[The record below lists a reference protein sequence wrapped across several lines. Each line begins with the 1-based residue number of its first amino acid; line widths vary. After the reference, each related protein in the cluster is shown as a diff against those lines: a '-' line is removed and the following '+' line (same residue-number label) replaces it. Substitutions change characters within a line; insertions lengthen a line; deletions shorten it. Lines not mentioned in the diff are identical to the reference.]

1 MSTAGQKSTR
11 GRSAARLR
19 ASSAVVVGSLL
30 LAGCGGATSGKSVA
44 LDEPAQTHAAGA
56 PSGTTGGAIAVDP
69 ATSDDPS
76 ATPPAATTPAAA
88 TPREVTVALG
98 GDLLWHDTVW
108 ASAEEDHRRTGA
120 GVGGMD
126 FGPMFRAL
134 RPLVQDAD
142 LAVCHEEV
150 PFAPARGPW
159 TGYPLFA
166 APPQIARFIGDF
178 GWDACTTVS
187 NHSVDQ
193 GFTGLA
199 RTATLLDRQGVAH
212 VGTFRTAAERREPV
226 LLEANDVTVGLVG
239 GTYGLNGLPLPAE
252 QPWSVS
258 MWDADNLLAQ
268 ARAAR
273 RAGADVVLVGVHWGT
288 EYVHE
293 PTPEQVALAD
303 RLTRSPYVDLV
314 YGEHAHVVQPITKVH
329 GKWVAYGLGNMVAQN
344 ELSRPETYEGI
355 SATFTFAE
363 QPDGS
368 FEASR
373 AAYVP
378 TAWNHYTPGH
388 PIRITTD
395 PSVARLE
402 QIRDAVHLLGGT
414 GGLHED

>member
-1 MSTAGQKSTR
+1 MTAPRCTR
-11 GRSAARLR
+11 PRTHTGAGALAAL
-19 ASSAVVVGSLL
+19 AVTGGLL
-30 LAGCGGATSGKSVA
+30 LAGCGGVAPEGAADERPETRAAPAPTGTSGG
-44 LDEPAQTHAAGA
+44 L
-56 PSGTTGGAIAVDP
+56 AVDP
-69 ATSDDPS
+69 ATTDDPS
-76 ATPPAATTPAAA
+76 DASVTTPEAA
-88 TPREVTVALG
+88 PREVTVAVA

-108 ASAEEDHRRTGA
+108 ESAEEDHRRTGA

-134 RPLVQDAD
+134 APVVQDAD

-150 PFAPARGPW
+150 PFAPRGGPYL
-159 TGYPLFA
+159 GYPVFA
-166 APPQIARFIGDF
+166 APPQIASFIGDF
-178 GWDACTTVS
+178 GWDACTTAS

-212 VGTFRTAAERREPV
+212 VGTFRTAAERRQPV
-226 LLEANDVTVGLVG
+226 LLQADGVTVGLVQ
-239 GTYGLNGLPLPAE
+239 GTFGLNGLPLPAE

-273 RAGADVVLVGVHWGT
+273 RAGADVVLVGVHWGS

-303 RLTRSPYVDLV
+303 RLTRSPDVDLV
-314 YGEHAHVVQPITKVH
+314 YGEHAHVVQPITKVN

-344 ELSRPETYEGI
+344 EVSRPETYQGI

-368 FEASR
+368 FEVSR

-378 TAWNHYTPGH
+378 TAWNHYTPGN

-395 PSVARLE
+395 PTPGQLA

-414 GGLHED
+414 GGLQED

>member
-1 MSTAGQKSTR
+1 MTAPRCTR
-11 GRSAARLR
+11 PRAHARAGALAAL
-19 ASSAVVVGSLL
+19 AAAGSLL
-30 LAGCGGATSGKSVA
+30 LAGCGGVA
-44 LDEPAQTHAAGA
+44 PESAVDEPAGTEAAPA
-56 PSGTTGGAIAVDP
+56 PSGTTGGLAVDP
-69 ATSDDPS
+69 ATTDDPS
-76 ATPPAATTPAAA
+76 DASASTPEAV
-88 TPREVTVALG
+88 PREVTVAVA

-108 ASAEEDHRRTGA
+108 ESAEEDHRRTGA
-120 GVGGMD
+120 GAGGMD

-134 RPLVQDAD
+134 APVVQGAD
-142 LAVCHEEV
+142 IAVCHEEV
-150 PFAPARGPW
+150 PFAPRGGPYQ
-159 TGYPLFA
+159 GYPVFA
-166 APPQIARFIGDF
+166 APPQIASFIGDF
-178 GWDACTTVS
+178 GWDACTTAS

-212 VGTFRTAAERREPV
+212 VGTFRTAAERRQPV
-226 LLEANDVTVGLVG
+226 LLEADGVTVGLVQ
-239 GTYGLNGLPLPAE
+239 GTFGLNGLPLPAE

-273 RAGADVVLVGVHWGT
+273 RAGADVVLVGVHWGS

-303 RLTRSPYVDLV
+303 RLTRSPDVDLV
-314 YGEHAHVVQPITKVH
+314 YGEHAHVVQPITKVN

-344 ELSRPETYEGI
+344 EVTIPETYQGI

-368 FEASR
+368 FDVSR

-378 TAWNHYTPGH
+378 TAWNHYTPGN

-395 PSVARLE
+395 PTPSQLA

-414 GGLHED
+414 RGLQED

>member
-1 MSTAGQKSTR
+1 
-11 GRSAARLR
+11 
-19 ASSAVVVGSLL
+19 V
-30 LAGCGGATSGKSVA
+30 AGCGGGTRAESVG
-44 LDEPAQTHAAGA
+44 LDAPADTQAAGA

-69 ATSDDPS
+69 ATSDGPAATPS
-76 ATPPAATTPAAA
+76 AGTTPAAA
-88 TPREVTVALG
+88 KPREVTVALG

-108 ASAEEDHRRTGA
+108 ESAEEDARSTGE

-134 RPLVQDAD
+134 RPVVQGAD

-150 PFAPARGPW
+150 PFAPAGGPYES
-159 TGYPLFA
+159 YPLFA

-178 GWDACTTVS
+178 GWDACTTAS

-193 GFTGLA
+193 GFAGLA
-199 RTATLLDRQGVAH
+199 RTATLLQRQGVPQ

-226 LLEANDVTVGLVG
+226 LVDANGVTVGLVQ

-258 MWDADNLLAQ
+258 MWDADNLLGQ

-288 EYVHE
+288 EYVHA
-293 PTPEQVALAD
+293 PTAEQVALAD
-303 RLTRSPYVDLV
+303 RLTRSPFVDLV
-314 YGEHAHVVQPITKVH
+314 YGEHAHVVQPITRVN
-329 GKWVAYGLGNMVAQN
+329 GTWVAYGLGNMVAQN
-344 ELSRPETYEGI
+344 ELGRPETYQGI
-355 SATFTFAE
+355 SATFTFSE

-368 FEASR
+368 FDVAR

-378 TAWNHYTPGH
+378 TAWNHYTPGN

-395 PSVARLE
+395 PTSTQLA

-414 GGLHED
+414 RDLRED